1 MILGIFHSGSGLG
14 NQLHRYIATRV
25 KALDLGTDFYMIR
38 PDLFKG
44 RSFLNLNM
52 GKNTFEANGKTNY
65 LNELVTTVEEG
76 TGRTMLMPNNFPF
89 WFEETRYYNP
99 EWNFIHDNTIIDGEF
114 QDERYFEHRLPE
126 IREWLKT
133 EPLEMPDDV
142 CVINFRGGEYTVS
155 PELFL
160 PQEYW
165 DRAVKLM
172 RDKYPNIKFEV
183 HTDDPITA
191 RKFFPDFKIW
201 ENPFRVINEYNT
213 ERIAQ
218 GFEKMGYNWR
228 AIRYAKHLILSNSS
242 FAIFPAL
249 LNETADIIAP
259 RWWNRYN
266 LRRWE
271 WPQNYYKLFQYI

>member
-213 ERIAQ
+213 ERI
-218 GFEKMGYNWR
+218 
-228 AIRYAKHLILSNSS
+228 
-242 FAIFPAL
+242 FP
-249 LNETADIIAP
+249 
-259 RWWNRYN
+259 N
-266 LRRWE
+266 LKVRK
-271 WPQNYYKLFQYI
+271 KLT